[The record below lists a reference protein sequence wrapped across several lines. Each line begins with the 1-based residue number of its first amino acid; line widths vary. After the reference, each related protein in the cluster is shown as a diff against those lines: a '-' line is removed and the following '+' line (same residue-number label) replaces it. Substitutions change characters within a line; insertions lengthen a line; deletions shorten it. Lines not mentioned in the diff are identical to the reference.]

1 MEIRR
6 ENIEKSDHRILGSG
20 SFVCPIHPFEKKVS
34 VSGSFENQTAGEPD
48 GETEWLKGDGSPQIL
63 KFFIFLT
70 SVPASHYSFFDRS
83 LFFFDA
89 VKRMW
94 YDIFIPRGVIKMK
107 SAVKKTISLP
117 SGLAKEVE
125 EMAREE
131 GKPVSAVIQ
140 DALRLAK
147 RERLKINFYQAQN
160 YWSRKAKEKGILT
173 ERDLE
178 RYLKP

>member
-1 MEIRR
+1 
-6 ENIEKSDHRILGSG
+6 
-20 SFVCPIHPFEKKVS
+20 
-34 VSGSFENQTAGEPD
+34 
-48 GETEWLKGDGSPQIL
+48 
-63 KFFIFLT
+63 
-70 SVPASHYSFFDRS
+70 
-83 LFFFDA
+83 
-89 VKRMW
+89 MW

-117 SGLAKEVE
+117 SDLAKEVE

-147 RERLKINFYQAQN
+147 RERLKKNFYQVQN
-160 YWSRKAKEKGILT
+160 YWSRKAQEKGILT
-173 ERDLE
+173 EKDLE

>member
-1 MEIRR
+1 MA
-6 ENIEKSDHRILGSG
+6 
-20 SFVCPIHPFEKKVS
+20 
-34 VSGSFENQTAGEPD
+34 TA
-48 GETEWLKGDGSPQIL
+48 I
-63 KFFIFLT
+63 
-70 SVPASHYSFFDRS
+70 
-83 LFFFDA
+83 
-89 VKRMW
+89 
-94 YDIFIPRGVIKMK
+94 
-107 SAVKKTISLP
+107 KKTISLP
-117 SGLAKEVE
+117 PDLAKEVE

-147 RERLKINFYQAQN
+147 RERLKREFYQVQN

>member
-1 MEIRR
+1 MNRQNDHEGIRMSTFHQR
-6 ENIEKSDHRILGSG
+6 
-20 SFVCPIHPFEKKVS
+20 PPHPLV
-34 VSGSFENQTAGEPD
+34 
-48 GETEWLKGDGSPQIL
+48 
-63 KFFIFLT
+63 
-70 SVPASHYSFFDRS
+70 S
-83 LFFFDA
+83 LFPRRLWGLDVA
-89 VKRMW
+89 RCIW
-94 YDIFIPRGVIKMK
+94 YDLFIPREVNKMAT
-107 SAVKKTISLP
+107 AVKKTISLP
-117 SGLAKEVE
+117 SDLAKEVE

-147 RERLKINFYQAQN
+147 RERLKTEFYQVQN

>member
-1 MEIRR
+1 
-6 ENIEKSDHRILGSG
+6 
-20 SFVCPIHPFEKKVS
+20 
-34 VSGSFENQTAGEPD
+34 
-48 GETEWLKGDGSPQIL
+48 
-63 KFFIFLT
+63 
-70 SVPASHYSFFDRS
+70 
-83 LFFFDA
+83 
-89 VKRMW
+89 
-94 YDIFIPRGVIKMK
+94 MK

-117 SGLAKEVE
+117 SDLAKEVE

-147 RERLKINFYQAQN
+147 RERLKKNFYQVQN
-160 YWSRKAKEKGILT
+160 YWSRKAQEKGILT